1 MISITNL
8 AKAFGGDTLFE
19 GASFQLNAG
28 SRYGLVGA
36 NGSGKSTFLKILA
49 GDEVA
54 SDGIINMPRRARM
67 GVLKQDHFQYEDVPI
82 VQVAMMGKKDV
93 WEALEERER
102 LLAHMEGDFDSDRYA
117 DVEEFILHND
127 GYSLEPRAAEILE
140 GLGIPTNVHKETLS
154 VLSGGFKL
162 RVLLAQVLASDPDI
176 LLLDEPTNHL
186 DILTIRW
193 LEKFLMG
200 YKGCAVVISHDHRF
214 LDNISTHILDV
225 DYETILLYH
234 GNYTQFEEQKAAERD
249 RKEHEIEKREG
260 EIAKHKEFVDRFKAK
275 ASKARQ
281 AQSKVKMIE
290 KIVIDRLPQTS
301 RRYPT
306 FKFTQRRPSGRQ
318 VLELEGISKS
328 YGEHRVLNNVS
339 LRVQRG
345 DRLAILGPNGI
356 GKSTLLKIAMGV
368 VEPDNGKVVGIR
380 DLAGLLR
387 AGPPR
392 ARRRLR
398 AVRRSLAL
406 GDRALR
412 DDRLR
417 ARQAR
422 RGPLPRR
429 RRLQAAARPLR
440 RRGRAARD
448 GQALGAEA
456 EHPGARQPTN
466 HLDLEAIEAFVEGL
480 EAYDGTILFVSHDR
494 WFVSRLANRILEI
507 THTGI
512 RDFEGSYEDYLARCG
527 DDHLDA
533 DVVLAAPA
541 RTRRRRRRRRPPAT
555 AQDKHLK
562 ALVHR
567 RDKLTAEIEKAEAR
581 VHAINEMFC
590 NPGFFD
596 KTGATEVKKL
606 EAERSTKIEE
616 GMTEWAGSKPS
627 SASSPRPPPRIEPG
641 TGSPDDAYLEPLPR
655 ACASP
660 AHRRLRRGPDA
671 SAQLCGHRGRSAAC
685 VREAGR
691 GRRTR
696 DPAGRSPGRPGDGRR
711 PADHRR

>member
-8 AKAFGGDTLFE
+8 TKAFGGDTLFE

-36 NGSGKSTFLKILA
+36 NGSGKSTFLKILS

-54 SDGIINMPRRARM
+54 SDGIINMPRRARL

-93 WEALEERER
+93 WDALEERER
-102 LLAHMEGDFDSDRYA
+102 LLAHMDGDFDSDRYA

-140 GLGIPTNVHKETLS
+140 GLGIPTHVHKENLS

-193 LEKFLMG
+193 LEKFLFA

-260 EIAKHKEFVDRFKAK
+260 EIAKHKEFIDRFKAK
-275 ASKARQ
+275 ATKARQ

-290 KIVIDRLPQTS
+290 KIVIERLPQTS

-306 FKFTQRRPSGRQ
+306 FKFSQRRPSGRQ

-328 YGEHRVLNNVS
+328 YGDHQVLNNVS

-368 VEPDNGKVVGIR
+368 VDADAGKVEWGYETWPGYFAQDHRELVDASEQSVEAWLWELVPSETIGFVR
-380 DLAGLLR
+380 GKLAEVLFRGDDVYKQLR
-387 AGPPR
+387 ALSG
-392 ARRRLR
+392 
-398 AVRRSLAL
+398 
-406 GDRALR
+406 GE
-412 DDRLR
+412 
-417 ARQAR
+417 
-422 RGPLPRR
+422 
-429 RRLQAAARPLR
+429 AARLVM
-440 RRGRAARD
+440 AKLSVARPNILVLD
-448 GQALGAEA
+448 E
-456 EHPGARQPTN
+456 PTN

-507 THTGI
+507 THSGI

-533 DVVLAAPA
+533 DVVLARARQEKKKEAAKKVAGKPTPA
-541 RTRRRRRRRRPPAT
+541 QEKQA
-555 AQDKHLK
+555 K
-562 ALVHR
+562 ALASR
-567 RDKLTAEIEKAEAR
+567 RDKLTAEIDKAEAR

-596 KTGATEVKKL
+596 KTAAAEVKKL
-606 EAERSTKIEE
+606 EAEQKTLSARIDES
-616 GMTEWAGSKPS
+616 MTEWAK
-627 SASSPRPPPRIEPG
+627 IESELGELAP
-641 TGSPDDAYLEPLPR
+641 T
-655 ACASP
+655 P
-660 AHRRLRRGPDA
+660 AV
-671 SAQLCGHRGRSAAC
+671 Q
-685 VREAGR
+685 
-691 GRRTR
+691 
-696 DPAGRSPGRPGDGRR
+696 
-711 PADHRR
+711 